1 MKRSK
6 FTAKERAYLLSL
18 PAVES
23 VTKERIFYSKDFRKE
38 CMRRYNRGE
47 SPTRIFNDAG
57 LYSSLIGYKRIERCI
72 ARWRDGEISKR
83 SKGSNDVGDD
93 LFVPSQGRMPSV
105 YPESESGT
113 EHAEDVAAMPDWERQ
128 HGGAAAAV
136 PNAHRRTPQD
146 VSGLMLVRYESRLRD
161 LERQIKDL
169 KARLDGMQERGVE

>member
-47 SPTRIFNDAG
+47 SPTRIFNEAG

-72 ARWRDGEISKR
+72 ARWRADEISKR
-83 SKGSNDVGDD
+83 PNDPNGVDD
-93 LFVPSQGRMPSV
+93 LLVPPRERMSSV
-105 YPESESGT
+105 YPETDAGT
-113 EHAEDVAAMPDWERQ
+113 EHAEDGASATTDEERR
-128 HGGAAAAV
+128 HGGAAM
-136 PNAHRRTPQD
+136 PGSRLRTPQD
-146 VSGLMLVRYESRLRD
+146 VSGLMLIRYESRLRD

-169 KARLDGMQERGVE
+169 RARLDGMQE